1 MDSLFYN
8 HSIMA
13 NKRNLKKAL
22 NFMIEEVIHES
33 FMNQTYDPTLTDVTN
48 QIIVD
53 AIGFNNIALSKISAA
68 KNKSEM
74 KPIITEIESTS
85 VQLFEKLEA
94 LHS

>member
-1 MDSLFYN
+1 
-8 HSIMA
+8 MA
-13 NKRNLKKAL
+13 NKRDLKKAL

-33 FMNQTYDPTLTDVTN
+33 FMNQSYDPKLTDATN

-53 AIGFNNIALSKISAA
+53 AIGFNNTALSKISAA

-74 KPIITEIESTS
+74 KPIIAEITSTS

-94 LHS
+94 LY